1 MHLANSLFPAADA
14 LARFHTAAVPALKK
28 AILDDNERK
37 LARVNAAITY
47 IFIFMRDEGPALAF
61 VAKAARN
68 SLDRDAG
75 DALMKVA
82 QDEAKN
88 CFAKDPKVCQDALE
102 EQ

>member
-1 MHLANSLFPAADA
+1 
-14 LARFHTAAVPALKK
+14 
-28 AILDDNERK
+28 
-37 LARVNAAITY
+37 
-47 IFIFMRDEGPALAF
+47 MRDEGPALAF

>member
-1 MHLANSLFPAADA
+1 
-14 LARFHTAAVPALKK
+14 
-28 AILDDNERK
+28 
-37 LARVNAAITY
+37 VNAAITY